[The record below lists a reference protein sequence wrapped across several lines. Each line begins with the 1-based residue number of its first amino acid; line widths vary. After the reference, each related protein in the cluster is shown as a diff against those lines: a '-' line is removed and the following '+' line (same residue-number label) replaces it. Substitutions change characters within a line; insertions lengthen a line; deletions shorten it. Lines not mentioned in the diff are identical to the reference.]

1 MIGYS
6 VLTVISFDIDSL
18 GGIIG
23 DGVEDGDGKDVCVGI
38 ALPETIPSP
47 HGPQW
52 SSFE

>member
-18 GGIIG
+18 GVVIG
-23 DGVEDGDGKDVCVGI
+23 DGVEDDVGVAD